1 MNSVKIILALA
12 DASPSPKA
20 DKRSLLSFLSFY
32 KCKIVMSNYQEVALW
47 FHNESVKPMSL
58 PKDLDLQL
66 EEDGVT
72 KSLSLYK
79 EEIYK
84 KAGCIAGTVLD
95 CPPKFQ
101 KILEKTTCNNLQVQA
116 CCLCVESEY
125 ISAAFK
131 ALHISFSKSQFHI

>member
-1 MNSVKIILALA
+1 
-12 DASPSPKA
+12 
-20 DKRSLLSFLSFY
+20 
-32 KCKIVMSNYQEVALW
+32 MSNYQEVALW

-84 KAGCIAGTVLD
+84 KTGCIAGTVLD

-101 KILEKTTCNNLQVQA
+101 KILEKTTSNNLQVQA
-116 CCLCVESEY
+116 CCLCIESEY

-131 ALHISFSKSQFHI
+131 ALDISLSKSQFHF